1 MNSITRLMPH
11 DIAAEK
17 ACLGAM
23 MIDNEKIPKVL
34 DILREEHFY
43 LDKHKYIFSA
53 IFQLYEEREP
63 VDIITVQNKLKE
75 MGKFEE
81 VGASYLAS
89 LLDSIPTTTNVE
101 YYAKIVYEKYILRSI
116 IKASSEII
124 DIAMSENVDVNEAI
138 ELAERKLIE
147 SDKSI

>member
-1 MNSITRLMPH
+1 MPH
-11 DIAAEK
+11 DITAEK

-23 MIDNEKIPKVL
+23 IIDNEKIAKVL
-34 DILREEHFY
+34 DIVREDYFY
-43 LDKHKYIFSA
+43 LDKHKYVFSA
-53 IFQLYEEREP
+53 IFQLYEGREP
-63 VDIITVQNKLKE
+63 VDIITVQDKLKE
-75 MGKFEE
+75 IGKFEE

-124 DIAMSENVDVNEAI
+124 DIAMGENVGIDEAVEI
-138 ELAERKLIE
+138 AE
-147 SDKSI
+147 